1 MIDLTAKVEGA
12 LEQMRPYL
20 KADGGNV
27 SLIEITD
34 DKIVKLELLG
44 ACKSC
49 SMSAMTL
56 KAGIEEAIKR
66 AAPEI
71 RGVEA
76 VNVGNIT
83 VGN

>member
-20 KADGGNV
+20 QADGGDV
-27 SLIEITD
+27 SLIEITA

-49 SMSAMTL
+49 SMSVMTL

-76 VNVGNIT
+76 VNVGDLII
-83 VGN
+83 

>member
-1 MIDLTAKVEGA
+1 MIDLKVRVEEA
-12 LEQMRPYL
+12 LEQIRPYL
-20 KADGGNV
+20 VEDGGNV
-27 SLIEITD
+27 SLIEITE

-71 RGVEA
+71 KGVEA
-76 VNVGNIT
+76 INVGNLS
-83 VGN
+83 V

>member
-20 KADGGNV
+20 QADGGNV
-27 SLIEITD
+27 SLIEITT

-76 VNVGNIT
+76 VNVGNLT
-83 VGN
+83 SQ

>member
-1 MIDLTAKVEGA
+1 MIDLTTKVEGA

-20 KADGGNV
+20 QADGGDV
-27 SLIEITD
+27 SLIEITT

-49 SMSAMTL
+49 SMSIMTL

-76 VNVGNIT
+76 VNVSKVA
-83 VGN
+83 VGS